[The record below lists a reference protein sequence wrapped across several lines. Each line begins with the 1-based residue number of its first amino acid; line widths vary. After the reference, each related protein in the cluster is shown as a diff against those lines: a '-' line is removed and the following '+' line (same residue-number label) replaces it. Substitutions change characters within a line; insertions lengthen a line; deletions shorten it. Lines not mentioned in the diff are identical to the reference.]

1 MNEIKKYYKE
11 LCSGIKIM
19 FKEFFNKNTNKKQRA
34 NMWTFSR
41 LIVSFIIPT
50 LTLLGSITLSSSLF
64 ISAIGVTVFGA
75 ITDFFDGRSA
85 RKYNSYSEFGK
96 LLDQV
101 VDKVFSIMIG
111 ISLSI
116 LNPLFII
123 NLLGESI
130 ISCVNISYHLKYKDI
145 KKDSLMLGKIKQW
158 PLGISFV
165 LGFISTIVP
174 GLSTITNI
182 SILIT
187 LLFQISALGN
197 YIISN
202 KKEVERINAK
212 IKNNQIENEAIL
224 STNEKKVNN
233 TYTINNERIK
243 DKKQEYINLR
253 NILNNISYLKQ
264 SKIDNDEKITDDYKI
279 QKIKNDFN

>member
-212 IKNNQIENEAIL
+212 IKNNQIENEEIL
-224 STNEKKVNN
+224 SRNEKKVNN
-233 TYTINNERIK
+233 TFI
-243 DKKQEYINLR
+243 
-253 NILNNISYLKQ
+253 
-264 SKIDNDEKITDDYKI
+264 
-279 QKIKNDFN
+279 